1 MMFDVCLFIHRTGL
15 LLEASGV
22 GTYGI
27 LYINSNTK
35 YKTQSGNYTDKCVH
49 TSIENVFLEVCICIY
64 SGKVVLIIKRLYFS
78 QNTKILLLS
87 TGIFWSFLKSHG
99 LRITL

>member
-15 LLEASGV
+15 LLEAPGV

-35 YKTQSGNYTDKCVH
+35 YKTESKELRRSVY
-49 TSIENVFLEVCICIY
+49 ILE
-64 SGKVVLIIKRLYFS
+64 
-78 QNTKILLLS
+78 
-87 TGIFWSFLKSHG
+87 LK
-99 LRITL
+99 TCF